1 MNDTFYPLIEVL
13 FMTLRGHNVNL
24 ENKEEADAPACAD
37 GSYLGSLK
45 AIWEASELG
54 GLAQGLEIIGCGAG
68 AH

>member
-1 MNDTFYPLIEVL
+1 MNDTFYPLLEVL
-13 FMTLRGHNVNL
+13 FVTLRGQNVDL
-24 ENKEEADAPACAD
+24 EKKEEADAPACAD

-54 GLAQGLEIIGCGAG
+54 GMAQGLEIIDCGAR